1 MHVQVRKRV
10 EAKGAEEAFAVKGKV
25 YVTFMDNP
33 GSMPD
38 PAPDAPEP
46 DDKHNP
52 KNIPGRCGALLGSC
66 CASVCTQQQACK
78 QCVHGRALL
87 EP

>member
-1 MHVQVRKRV
+1 MQVRQRV
-10 EAKGAEEAFAVKGKV
+10 EAEGAEEAFAVKGKV
-25 YVTFMDNP
+25 YVSFMDNP

-52 KNIPGRCGALLGSC
+52 MNVPGRYVEA
-66 CASVCTQQQACK
+66 AQA
-78 QCVHGRALL
+78 QHMLPFHAAAAPPL
-87 EP
+87 